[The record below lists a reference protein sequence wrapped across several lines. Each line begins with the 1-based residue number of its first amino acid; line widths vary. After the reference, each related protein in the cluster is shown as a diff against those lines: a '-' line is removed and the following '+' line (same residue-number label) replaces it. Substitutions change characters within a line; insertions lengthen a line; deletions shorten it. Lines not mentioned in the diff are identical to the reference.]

1 MNSALYHGHIQHRRL
16 YPKQHAF
23 RYSIGLLWLDLSEQE
38 ALFSLSRLAGKSRFA
53 PFSFRETDY
62 LPHLTRSGLS
72 LFNAVCRSIQEL
84 GELNIRRICLLTQP
98 RSWGLSFNP
107 VSFFYC
113 YDDEEQLRAI
123 LCEVSNTPWR
133 ERYHYV
139 LPVESSRVQQ
149 FSVTKSFHVSP
160 FLPRDIEHRMR
171 FYQDAQRLTVYMS
184 DFQGTKKVF
193 DAGLSL
199 FKTELNQKTLRNHVI
214 QFPWMTAK
222 TVLGIYWQALRL
234 FLKGLR
240 YQTHLPADGSSKIAK
255 NINKEHS

>member
-16 YPKQHAF
+16 HPKQHAF

-62 LPHLTRSGLS
+62 LPHLTRSGVS
-72 LFNAVCRSIQEL
+72 LFDAVCTSIQEL
-84 GELNIRRICLLTQP
+84 GELNISRICVLTQP

-113 YDDEEQLRAI
+113 YDGEHQLRAI
-123 LCEVSNTPWR
+123 LCEVRNTPWR

-139 LPVESSRVQQ
+139 LRTEQTDTNQ
-149 FSVTKSFHVSP
+149 FSVAKSFHVSP

-171 FYQDAQRLTVYMS
+171 FYQDGHRLTVYMS
-184 DFQGTKKVF
+184 DFQQTQKVF

-199 FKTELNQKTLRNHVI
+199 FKIELNRQSVKNYVF
-214 QFPWMTAK
+214 QFPWMSAK
-222 TVLGIYWQALRL
+222 TLLGIYWQALRL
-234 FLKGLR
+234 VLKGLR
-240 YQTHLPADGSSKIAK
+240 YQPHLPADGSSKIAQ
-255 NINKEHS
+255 NTNKEHQ